1 MMVLVVGPVALTA
14 ICYAVAA
21 PQSESSVQSLTS
33 PVRDRTAKSDSP
45 TMDESVAALSRMAL
59 SRMMVPERER
69 LTRLLP
75 NPTNFF
81 EASEFLYAGDVST
94 RVLRQIH
101 DDWVAPI
108 RRSLE
113 VDFFDHR
120 PAGPVVIV
128 VMSDDDHYRE
138 ASLALEGAERPEY
151 SGYYSRPAR
160 RVVVNLSTGS
170 GTLTH
175 ELTHAL
181 AHADFP
187 AMPEWFDEGL
197 ASLYEEC
204 EYSADGNQLRGQ
216 DNWRLQVLA
225 EALRKDRLPTL
236 DEMLLSTFGRS
247 SDPAVEYA
255 QARYLCL
262 YLQDQGLLA
271 AYYRKCRE
279 IDPAGR
285 TTLARLLGLS
295 DVAAVDAAFRSWLT
309 ERIERL
315 DAQTSRRIGAPEVL
329 RQADSIHRRSVP
341 R

>member
-1 MMVLVVGPVALTA
+1 MVLAVGPVALTA

-21 PQSESSVQSLTS
+21 PQSENPIQSRRSLAWERS
-33 PVRDRTAKSDSP
+33 AKSELSAQEDSA
-45 TMDESVAALSRMAL
+45 AALSKSMVAERDRL
-59 SRMMVPERER
+59 S
-69 LTRLLP
+69 RLLP
-75 NPTNFF
+75 GPANFF
-81 EASEFLYAGDVST
+81 EASEFLYAGDVSS

-101 DDWVAPI
+101 EEWVAPI

-113 VDFFDHR
+113 IDFFDHR
-120 PAGPVVIV
+120 PAGPVVVV
-128 VMSDDDHYRE
+128 VMSDDERYRA
-138 ASLALEGAERPEY
+138 ASLALEGAERQEY

-225 EALRKDRLPTL
+225 EALRGDRLPTL

-247 SDPAVEYA
+247 NDPAVEYA

-279 IDPAGR
+279 IDPVGR
-285 TTLARLLGLS
+285 NTLARLFGLN
-295 DVAAVDAAFRSWLT
+295 DVAAVDAAFRNWLT
-309 ERIERL
+309 ERIENL
-315 DAQTSRRIGAPEVL
+315 PGQTSRQSGAPEVL
-329 RQADSIHRRSVP
+329 RQADLMQRRSVP

>member
-1 MMVLVVGPVALTA
+1 MIALIVGPVALTA

-21 PQSESSVQSLTS
+21 PQSVNSIQPLTS
-33 PVRDRTAKSDSP
+33 PIPDRSTKSDSA
-45 TMDESVAALSRMAL
+45 TTEESVADMSRL
-59 SRMMVPERER
+59 MVPERER

-75 NPTNFF
+75 SPTNFF
-81 EASEFLYAGDVST
+81 EASEFLYAGDVSS

-101 DDWVAPI
+101 DDWVSPI

-120 PAGPVVIV
+120 PTGPVVVV
-128 VMSDDDHYRE
+128 VMSDDDRYRA
-138 ASLALEGAERPEY
+138 ASLALEGAERQEY

-225 EALRKDRLPTL
+225 EALRRDRLPTL

-247 SDPAVEYA
+247 SDAAVEYA

-279 IDPAGR
+279 VDPVGR
-285 TTLARLLGLS
+285 ATLARLVGLN
-295 DVAAVDAAFRSWLT
+295 DVAAVDAAFRNWLT
-309 ERIERL
+309 ERIERQE
-315 DAQTSRRIGAPEVL
+315 ARTSGQNGAPEIL
-329 RQADSIHRRSVP
+329 RQADSVHRRSVP

>member
-1 MMVLVVGPVALTA
+1 MVLAVGPVALTA

-21 PQSESSVQSLTS
+21 PQSENSIQPRRSLAWERS
-33 PVRDRTAKSDSP
+33 AKTDIS
-45 TMDESVAALSRMAL
+45 TTDESPAALSQL
-59 SRMMVPERER
+59 MVPERDR

-75 NPTNFF
+75 GPTNFF
-81 EASEFLYAGDVST
+81 EASEFLYAGDVSS

-120 PAGPVVIV
+120 PAGPVVVV
-128 VMSDDDHYRE
+128 VMSDDERYRA
-138 ASLALEGAERPEY
+138 ASLALEGAERQEY

-216 DNWRLQVLA
+216 DNWRLRVLA
-225 EALRKDRLPTL
+225 EALRGDRLPTL

-247 SDPAVEYA
+247 NDPAVEYA

-279 IDPAGR
+279 VDPAGR
-285 TTLARLLGLS
+285 ATLARLVGLN
-295 DVAAVDAAFRSWLT
+295 DVAAVDAAFRNWLT

-315 DAQTSRRIGAPEVL
+315 DARASREIGAPDVL
-329 RQADSIHRRSVP
+329 RQADSIYRRSVP